1 MPSGALFRE
10 LVSGPVNTS
19 RTRQTLSLVVFL
31 LIAISISGS
40 VGADCE
46 EELEATQ
53 KELAQ
58 VKEERD
64 EYAQRLEDSTT
75 IIIIVLGLLIISWL
89 VFWVSSRRQQVV
101 LMELQRRTGVTLDSP
116 TKKER
121 KRRRG

>member
-1 MPSGALFRE
+1 MASNLPIR
-10 LVSGPVNTS
+10 TS
-19 RTRQTLSLVVFL
+19 FL
-31 LIAISISGS
+31 LMLVLLAFLVPSPATTTVS
-40 VGADCE
+40 ADCE
-46 EELEATQ
+46 EELATVTE
-53 KELAQ
+53 ELNATKVQ
-58 VKEERD
+58 LAKVEKERD

>member
-1 MPSGALFRE
+1 M
-10 LVSGPVNTS
+10 VSNLPIRTS
-19 RTRQTLSLVVFL
+19 FL
-31 LIAISISGS
+31 LALVLLAFLVPSPTTTTVS
-40 VGADCE
+40 ADCE
-46 EELEATQ
+46 EELAT
-53 KELAQ
+53 
-58 VKEERD
+58 VKEELNATKAQLAKVEKERD

>member
-1 MPSGALFRE
+1 MPSGAFFRE
-10 LVSGPVNTS
+10 PVSGPVNTS
-19 RTRQTLSLVVFL
+19 RTCQTLSIVVFL
-31 LIAISISGS
+31 MITISISGP
-40 VGADCE
+40 VAGDCE
-46 EELEATQ
+46 EELEATN
-53 KELAQ
+53 KELAL

-116 TKKER
+116 TTKER

>member
-1 MPSGALFRE
+1 MASNLPIR
-10 LVSGPVNTS
+10 TS
-19 RTRQTLSLVVFL
+19 FL
-31 LIAISISGS
+31 LMLVLLAFLVPSPTTTTVS
-40 VGADCE
+40 ADCE
-46 EELEATQ
+46 EELAT
-53 KELAQ
+53 
-58 VKEERD
+58 VKEELNATKVQLAKVEKERD